1 MKATFYFALLVTFQ
15 EGAKRVRGKRGRGG
29 VAGKHIVFGML
40 KRDGK
45 VYTQLVNGCSAK
57 ELLPILQGFSDP
69 FIAIVGRLTMA

>member
-15 EGAKRVRGKRGRGG
+15 EGAKRVRGKRGRG
-29 VAGKHIVFGML
+29 AASKHIVFGML